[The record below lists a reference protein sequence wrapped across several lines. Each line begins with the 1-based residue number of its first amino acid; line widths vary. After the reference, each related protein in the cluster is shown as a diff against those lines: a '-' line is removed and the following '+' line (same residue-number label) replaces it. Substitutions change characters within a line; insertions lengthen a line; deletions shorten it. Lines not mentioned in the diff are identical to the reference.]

1 MKKRPMKLS
10 RRRNTKKMNG
20 GGWTDNLKNMLYA
33 GGPEHKMYPGPGY
46 DCPGVPMRPGFIGS
60 LPGNGGLPGLS
71 GGGTRR
77 KKGKRGNRS
86 KKRGGARGYTTGA
99 AQELAQMSGGRWG
112 AFPEL
117 GPLNATNGVGASGYA
132 PILRQPCESGTTNP
146 LNPDMPMQVANTYVS
161 SKGIAGWTQTAGGKK
176 KQKGGVQVGEAD
188 SMRYYAPTAG
198 YTNMPLAPPVLNNP
212 GILMQ
217 LGYPARSFNQAC
229 MNTH

>member
-1 MKKRPMKLS
+1 
-10 RRRNTKKMNG
+10 
-20 GGWTDNLKNMLYA
+20 
-33 GGPEHKMYPGPGY
+33 
-46 DCPGVPMRPGFIGS
+46 
-60 LPGNGGLPGLS
+60 
-71 GGGTRR
+71 
-77 KKGKRGNRS
+77 
-86 KKRGGARGYTTGA
+86 
-99 AQELAQMSGGRWG
+99 
-112 AFPEL
+112 
-117 GPLNATNGVGASGYA
+117 
-132 PILRQPCESGTTNP
+132 
-146 LNPDMPMQVANTYVS
+146 MQVANTYVS